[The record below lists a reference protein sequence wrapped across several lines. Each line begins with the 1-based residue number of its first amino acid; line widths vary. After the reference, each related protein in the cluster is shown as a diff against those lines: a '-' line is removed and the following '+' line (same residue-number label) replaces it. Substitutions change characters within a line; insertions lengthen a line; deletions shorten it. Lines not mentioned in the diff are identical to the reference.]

1 MKKPIA
7 SWRYLFKLPVNIFNN
22 EMVGYEINP
31 LPYSDQG
38 KVVIFAGKSDQ
49 MEDQGIVYIYLEL
62 LKELSQ
68 GNNFA
73 NLQRLLNLI
82 YMETGLP
89 THPFPVQID
98 EGETADQVISRFMSK
113 TFYYPDR
120 SYSGTASQPNHIARV
135 QSCVSLISRLNKK
148 NFNKF
153 DNALNTYVWALELM
167 ELPNPHL
174 KYTLYMTL
182 FLSSIEQLVDI
193 PATCKHKPLP
203 VCEGCGKE
211 FANHH
216 PKGKGVRQAFEDFIR
231 EMLTGSGVDDAV
243 ERVNRLH
250 QKLRSSFLHSGTL
263 SGAEKVGGFLTD
275 GTNDTTLIV
284 EDMMNTLIL
293 NRQLLEQFLLKR
305 QIKL

>member
-1 MKKPIA
+1 
-7 SWRYLFKLPVNIFNN
+7 
-22 EMVGYEINP
+22 MVGYEINP
-31 LPYSDQG
+31 MPYSDQN
-38 KVVIFAGKSDQ
+38 KVVIFAGKSDRT
-49 MEDQGIVYIYLEL
+49 EDQSIVYVYLEL

-89 THPFPVQID
+89 THLFPVQINVD
-98 EGETADQVISRFMSK
+98 ETADKVISRLVSK
-113 TFYYPDR
+113 TFYYPGR

-135 QSCVSLISRLNKK
+135 QSCVNLMRKLNKK

-182 FLSSIEQLVDI
+182 FLSSIEQLIDM
-193 PATCKHKPLP
+193 PATCKHKPYP
-203 VCEGCGKE
+203 ICGGCGKE
-211 FANHH
+211 FSNHH
-216 PKGKGVRQAFEDFIR
+216 PKGKGVKQAFEDFIR

-263 SGAEKVGGFLTD
+263 SGKEKVGGFLFD
-275 GTNDTTLIV
+275 KLGDTTLIV
-284 EDMMNTLIL
+284 EDMMNTLII
-293 NRQLLEQFLLKR
+293 NRQLLEQFLIKR
-305 QIKL
+305 QSKL